1 MARRIPQTRQR
12 NVGGQVITNQVEGQQ
27 QEFVDDEPVVN
38 IDDIRSN
45 AQDFWTKNSKLIT
58 YVGGGLLAA
67 VLLWAAYKY
76 LYSQPRATES
86 ARQIMQAQ
94 YQFERDSFQ
103 LALENPGGGNP
114 GFLAIIND
122 YSGTPSANIAK
133 YNAGV
138 CYLNLGQY
146 DNAIKYLKDYS
157 AKDDLTSITKYGA
170 LGDAYSELKQDKE
183 AMSAYESAVSAGDNE
198 ALTPFYMKRLAL
210 FNEKMGDKAAAKKLY
225 DKIKEKYPKSQ
236 EATDIERYIIRAG
249 K

>member
-12 NVGGQVITNQVEGQQ
+12 NIGSQVPVEGVNQVQQ
-27 QEFVDDEPVVN
+27 FVEDEPVVN
-38 IDDIRSN
+38 IDDIRTT

-58 YVGGGLLAA
+58 YIGGGLLAI

-76 LYSQPRATES
+76 LYSQPRQVES
-86 ARQIMQAQ
+86 ARQMMQAQ

-133 YNAGV
+133 YDAGV

-146 DNAIKYLKDYS
+146 DNAVKYLKDYS
-157 AKDDLTSITKYGA
+157 PKDAVTGITKYGA

-183 AMSAYESAVSAGDNE
+183 AMDAYEDAVSAGNNE
-198 ALTPFYMKRLAL
+198 ALTPFYMKRLGL
-210 FNEKMGDKAAAKKLY
+210 FKEKMGDKAAAKKLY
-225 DKIKEKYPKSQ
+225 EQIKEKYPKSQ
-236 EATDIERYIIRAG
+236 EATDIDRNIIRAG